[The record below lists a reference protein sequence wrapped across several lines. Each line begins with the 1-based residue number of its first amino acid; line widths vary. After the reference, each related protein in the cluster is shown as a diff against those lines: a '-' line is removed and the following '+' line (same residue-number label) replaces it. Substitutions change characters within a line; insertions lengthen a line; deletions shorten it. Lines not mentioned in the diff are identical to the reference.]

1 MSDKAVKVLTAKEKI
16 NCEHLLAT
24 FVDQS
29 HYDTLVEYDCD
40 FYAPSIDGINSEK
53 NILFKF
59 RKNWFTKE
67 QQDLAYAGL
76 REAAVETQN
85 RGIAAGPKG
94 TKLGGR
100 EWVTEYQEDML
111 EALSKYETTLDG
123 SDPITSVKAKYANKD
138 KASVGSRG
146 SVWLKNKCTDEGFVF
161 DEWLNE
167 IKKLSRDEIIAE
179 ATRVKSKLTS
189 TTSYAQAVWSGI
201 AGFFDRYPRI
211 PYGRATAFTEKNPE
225 KFAMG
230 FPFLQKLSE
239 GFKQLLPNRYAKQLE
254 ACTKLDSKFVVP
266 GTVFTTITVN
276 KTFRTAAHRDAG
288 DLNEGFSNLTVVSN
302 NGKFRG
308 GYLVLPEYKVAINIR
323 PGDLLLVNN
332 HEGIH
337 GNTEMIVEDPEA
349 ERISFVCYFREKML
363 ELGSWNYELTRKNYV
378 DERRKNKSH
387 PLQRELWNGVSEGM
401 WQEQEWYDYLKARLG
416 QETLFK
422 YHPEANKSSLEA
434 FF

>member
-1 MSDKAVKVLTAKEKI
+1 MTTKVITAANKI
-16 NCEHLLAT
+16 DCEHLLAT
-24 FVDQS
+24 FVDHS
-29 HYDTLVEYDCD
+29 HYDPLVEYDCD

-67 QQDLAYAGL
+67 QQDLAYKGL

-85 RGIAAGPKG
+85 RGVAAGPKG

-100 EWVTEYQEDML
+100 DWVTEYQEEML

-123 SDPITSVKAKYANKD
+123 SNPITTITEKYKGKD
-138 KASVGSRG
+138 KTSAGNRG
-146 SVWLKNKCTDEGFVF
+146 SVWLKNKVTDEGFIF
-161 DEWLNE
+161 EEWLNE
-167 IKKLSRDEIIAE
+167 IKSLSRDEIVKE
-179 ATRVKSKLTS
+179 AIRVKSKLTS

-201 AGFFDRYPRI
+201 AGYFDRYPRI

-230 FPFLQKLSE
+230 FPFLQKLSD
-239 GFKQLLPNRYAKQLE
+239 GFKQLLPERFAKQKE
-254 ACTKLDSKFVVP
+254 ACDKMDPKFIIP
-266 GTVFTTITVN
+266 GTVFTTATVN

-302 NGKFRG
+302 NGKYKG
-308 GYLVLPEYKVAINIR
+308 GYLVLPEYKVAVNIR
-323 PGDLLLVNN
+323 PGDLLLINN

-337 GNTEMIVEDPEA
+337 GNTEMTVEDPEA

-378 DERRKNKSH
+378 EERRRNKSH
-387 PLQRELWNGVSEGM
+387 PLQRELWNGVSENM
-401 WQEQEWYDYLKARLG
+401 WKEQEWYEYLTSKLG
-416 QETLFK
+416 KDTLHK

>member
-1 MSDKAVKVLTAKEKI
+1 MTTKVITAATKVD
-16 NCEHLLAT
+16 CEHLLAT
-24 FVDQS
+24 FVDHS

-40 FYAPSIDGINSEK
+40 FYAPSVDGINSEK

-67 QQDLAYAGL
+67 QQDLAYKGL

-94 TKLGGR
+94 SKLGGR
-100 EWVTEYQEDML
+100 DWVTEYQEEML

-123 SDPITSVKAKYANKD
+123 SNPITTITEKYKNKD
-138 KASVGSRG
+138 KTAAGNRG
-146 SVWLKNKCTDEGFVF
+146 SVWLKNKVTDEGFIF
-161 DEWLNE
+161 EEWLNE
-167 IKKLSRDEIIAE
+167 IKSLPRDEIVKE

-201 AGFFDRYPRI
+201 AGYFDRYPRI
-211 PYGRATAFTEKNPE
+211 PYGRATSFTEKNPE

-230 FPFLQKLSE
+230 FPFLQKLSD
-239 GFKQLLPNRYAKQLE
+239 GFKQLLPERFAKQKE
-254 ACTKLDSKFVVP
+254 ACDKMDPKFIIP
-266 GTVFTTITVN
+266 GTVFTTATVN

-302 NGKFRG
+302 NGKYKG
-308 GYLVLPEYKVAINIR
+308 GYLVLPEYKVAVNIR
-323 PGDLLLVNN
+323 PGDLLLINN

-337 GNTEMIVEDPEA
+337 GNTEMTVEDPEA

-378 DERRKNKSH
+378 EDRRRNKDH
-387 PLQRELWNGVSEGM
+387 PLQRELWNGVSENM
-401 WQEQEWYDYLKARLG
+401 WKDQEWYDYLTSKLG
-416 QETLFK
+416 KESLHK